1 MYYANNN
8 CYHRRF
14 DGVQSRTSGRNQKI
28 IDQSFRIGFKKMAE
42 VHGSHET
49 ASNQSGH
56 PSEFQD
62 QWKLALHQNRGDY
75 LLRCR

>member
-1 MYYANNN
+1 MNYANNN

-14 DGVQSRTSGRNQKI
+14 DGIQIRTPGRDQKVTEQSI
-28 IDQSFRIGFKKMAE
+28 RIGFRFKKMAKIL
-42 VHGSHET
+42 GSHET

-62 QWKLALHQNRGDY
+62 QWKFALHQDRGEH
-75 LLRCR
+75 LL